1 MKSSMIGIGS
11 QALLGPGCRQYC
23 QELSHCIFSC
33 ASLWVIS
40 FSDKISQMVVERIIC
55 STRFLC
61 YQPSNPSGENVI
73 PAEVLKGL
81 TNLGWAWSPLDY
93 ADWPAWAIAWPQT
106 WEVRSALLETVWA
119 MNGNRMVY
127 QRNIRARHQRKLE
140 WLVGM

>member
-11 QALLGPGCRQYC
+11 QALLDPGCRQYC
-23 QELSHCIFSC
+23 RELSHCIFSC

-55 STRFLC
+55 STRFLF

-81 TNLGWAWSPLDY
+81 TNLG
-93 ADWPAWAIAWPQT
+93 
-106 WEVRSALLETVWA
+106 
-119 MNGNRMVY
+119 
-127 QRNIRARHQRKLE
+127 
-140 WLVGM
+140 